1 MEKYFLFIYRI
12 YALILLG
19 ILWVI
24 VILSSFPL
32 SLFGEKGKRSI
43 WYLFHYCNR
52 IWIILVGIR
61 VRVEIIPGKK
71 KAVSNKKRYIIISNH
86 SSYIDTQIHYGYCP
100 VPFKILG
107 EQKYAK
113 VPLFGFFYKQVAVLI
128 KRENKLS
135 RQNGIRQLSRIL
147 NNKRNVFIFPEGGIG
162 VNPDTLLPFHNE
174 AFWLATKSNT
184 SILPVVLPDA
194 IKRAPKGSLWNIN
207 PGICRIIILPEMRVE
222 DFENVES
229 FKDSAFQQMNKAIIN
244 ANRLRVK

>member
-1 MEKYFLFIYRI
+1 MKKFLLLIYRI
-12 YALILLG
+12 YALAFLG
-19 ILWVI
+19 ILWGI

-32 SLFGEKGKRSI
+32 SLFGEKGKEWL
-43 WYLFHYCNR
+43 WYFFHYCNR
-52 IWIILVGIR
+52 IWLIAAGIR
-61 VRVEIIPGKK
+61 VQVENVAGEQEAI
-71 KAVSNKKRYIIISNH
+71 SDKKRYIIISNH
-86 SSYIDTQIHYGYCP
+86 SSYIDTQILYGHCP

-107 EQKYAK
+107 EQEYSK

-128 KRENKLS
+128 KRKNKLS
-135 RQNGIRQLSRIL
+135 RQNGIRQLSRFI
-147 NNKRNVFIFPEGGIG
+147 NKKWNVFIFPEGGIG
-162 VNPDTLLPFHNE
+162 VNPDTLLPFHNG